1 MRLVGI
7 FLSACVILA
16 AMKAAI
22 VALSLL
28 FLVSLLWGFCLHPR
42 EVAAFV
48 TFCALLSAFRLYP
61 GPSIAII
68 GLAII
73 AAQFAK
79 NAA

>member
-28 FLVSLLWGFCLHPR
+28 FLVSLLWGLFLRPR
-42 EVAAFV
+42 EVGAFLA
-48 TFCALLSAFRLYP
+48 FCAFLSALSSHP
-61 GPSIAII
+61 GVCLAII
-68 GLAII
+68 GLAILL
-73 AAQFAK
+73 AQFASK
-79 NAA
+79 DA